1 MVHITWVVQF
11 IAKLTVSVRYRQL
24 VLPQPLDVVCDGD
37 AGAADPD
44 AGRDCYGVARAGR
57 FRAVRASGLGH
68 HYYDGHHDPVSRA
81 AVSGAYVGFG
91 NGAVAVVP
99 FRPPV
104 AVQRR
109 RR

>member
-1 MVHITWVVQF
+1 MVPIKWVVQF

-44 AGRDCYGVARAGR
+44 AGRDCCGV
-57 FRAVRASGLGH
+57 RAVRASGPDC
-68 HYYDGHHDPVSRA
+68 YDGHHDPVSRA

-91 NGAVAVVP
+91 NGAVAVAP